1 MVWLGW
7 CKRSWLVVHIPD
19 LNTPKQPFDDLE
31 CQLSSFN
38 TSKIPT
44 GTFQHPVESL
54 SKREEKVHTLY
65 TVSVMV
71 RRSTNTFCIL
81 KHPSA
86 VLCCRHYPYITLCSF
101 AKMSQSADKYALIW
115 MRFDRFCMLC
125 HHASHVS
132 TPSFSVFLV
141 FLFFF
146 FFLSSLCHV
155 QEHFQRGSQ
164 VLHLFSLSKNSIWS
178 FLYESKSFCISF
190 SSLLYLLISP
200 HR

>member
-1 MVWLGW
+1 MYTSLTSTLPNSFLMIWNANSPHLIPVKSQQAHSNIQWKAFPKE
-7 CKRSWLVVHIPD
+7 KRRFTHYI
-19 LNTPKQPFDDLE
+19 
-31 CQLSSFN
+31 
-38 TSKIPT
+38 
-44 GTFQHPVESL
+44 
-54 SKREEKVHTLY
+54 
-65 TVSVMV
+65 SVMV

-164 VLHLFSLSKNSIWS
+164 VLHLFSLSKNSI
-178 FLYESKSFCISF
+178 
-190 SSLLYLLISP
+190 
-200 HR
+200 